1 MPANIIQAF
10 RRSAGYSLLAVGLAM
25 GLALISCMTV
35 YAVTQSKARAAQPPV
50 NLGRAANFAVLAA
63 TTVTNSGPSVINGD
77 VGVSPGTAVTGF
89 GPGGATVNGGIYT
102 GALSPAGPAQT
113 DLTTAYNDAAARVPV
128 ATVATELGGTTKGP
142 GVYDSAAGTFQITGP
157 LILDAQG
164 DPNAVFIFKMAATLN
179 TAAGSS
185 VLLAGGA
192 QACNVFWQ
200 VGSSASLGT
209 TTSFQGNILAFTSIS
224 VNTGATI
231 VGRALARGG
240 AVTLLSNLITAPT
253 CQAVPPPSP
262 TVTVTRTVTV
272 QPTVTV
278 RPTVKVTRTVCS
290 STAGNGHSNS
300 LTHEDIDIDSNGHA
314 YHHHHHS

>member
-1 MPANIIQAF
+1 
-10 RRSAGYSLLAVGLAM
+10 M
-25 GLALISCMTV
+25 GLALVSCMTA

-50 NLGRAANFAVLAA
+50 ALGNAASFAVLAYA
-63 TTVTNSGPSVINGD
+63 GVTNSGPTVINGNL
-77 VGVSPGTAVTGF
+77 GVSPGSSVTGF
-89 GPGGATVNGGIYT
+89 GLGGGTVNGGIFT
-102 GALSPAGPAQT
+102 GATSLAGQAQT
-113 DLTTAYNDAAARVPV
+113 DLTAAYNDAAGRGPV

-179 TAAGSS
+179 TAAASS

-209 TTSFQGNILAFTSIS
+209 TTSFQGNILASASIT

-231 VGRALARGG
+231 VGRALART
-240 AVTLLSNLITAPT
+240 ANVTLLSNLITAPT
-253 CQAVPPPSP
+253 CQAFPPSSP
-262 TVTVTRTVTV
+262 PSSPPAT
-272 QPTVTV
+272 
-278 RPTVKVTRTVCS
+278 VTRTVCS